1 MLLSMCTNCAR
12 DFLNYLQFIVDGE
25 LSDGFP
31 QLEVL
36 LRLLITLPIGISS
49 AERSFSVLRR
59 LKNYLRST
67 MEQQR
72 TSDLALLS
80 MRSCRTVKT

>member
-1 MLLSMCTNCAR
+1 MKSSPFKLYTTSSAI
-12 DFLNYLQFIVDGE
+12 NYLQFIVDGE

-36 LRLLITLPIGISS
+36 LRLFITLSIGISS

-59 LKNYLRST
+59 LKNHLRST
-67 MEQQR
+67 MEHQR
-72 TSDLALLS
+72 TSDLALL
-80 MRSCRTVKT
+80 